1 MLRRLALAGAL
12 CVLLALNP
20 LASAEAAGGTTEYKV
35 TLAGFTVAGASFVS
49 RIDNGA
55 FTISGRIK
63 ARGIADLFTDFDA
76 TADVSGAVRDGRLS
90 PTRYALAYKKG
101 KKRRKFTVAFDNG
114 NVTSSEIVPSKRR
127 PKDWVDVK
135 PAHLVGV
142 ADPISGL
149 ILPPGE
155 GACPK
160 QVSLFDGETRMELKM
175 SFRSMRKFSAAGY
188 KGDAAVCSVDFKPQ
202 AGYKKSDK
210 DMRYLAGSPGM
221 EIWFAK
227 TAAGGAY
234 APVYVD
240 IPTRAGALVIR
251 AVRFEG

>member
-1 MLRRLALAGAL
+1 MMRRLALLGAL
-12 CVLLALNP
+12 CVLPVLNP
-20 LASAEAAGGTTEYKV
+20 QASAEGGGGTTEYKV

-49 RIDNGA
+49 RIDNNA
-55 FTISGRIK
+55 FTINGRIK
-63 ARGIADLFTDFDA
+63 ARGVADLFTDFDA
-76 TADVSGAVRDGRLS
+76 TADVRGVVRDGRLA
-90 PTRYALAYKKG
+90 PAQYALAYKKG

-114 NVTSSEIVPSKRR
+114 NVTSSEVVPSKRR
-127 PKDWVDVK
+127 PKDWVDVE

-149 ILPPGE
+149 ILPPNE

-160 QVSLFDGETRMELKM
+160 QVSLFDGETRMELTM
-175 SFRSMRKFSAAGY
+175 SFRYMRKFSAAGY
-188 KGDAAVCSVDFKPQ
+188 KGEAAVCSVNFKPE

-210 DMRYLAGSPGM
+210 DMRYLADSSGM
-221 EIWFAK
+221 EIWFAR
-227 TAAGGAY
+227 TASGGAY

-240 IPTRAGALVIR
+240 IPTRAGSLVIR

>member
-1 MLRRLALAGAL
+1 MLRRLALVGAL
-12 CVLLALNP
+12 CALPALNP
-20 LASAEAAGGTTEYKV
+20 PASAEAAGGTTEYKV

-76 TADVSGAVRDGRLS
+76 TADVSGAVHDGRLS

-101 KKRRKFTVAFDNG
+101 KKRRQFTVSFDNG

-127 PKDWVDVK
+127 PKDWVDVQ

-160 QVSLFDGETRMELKM
+160 QISLFDGETRMELKM
-175 SFRSMRKFSAAGY
+175 SFRYMRKFSATGY
-188 KGDAAVCSVDFKPQ
+188 KGEAAVCSVDFKPQ

-210 DMRYLAGSPGM
+210 DMRYLAGSPDM
-221 EIWFAK
+221 EIWFAR
-227 TAAGGAY
+227 TASGGAY

-240 IPTRAGALVIR
+240 IPTRAGALIIW